1 VYRWLRNTHLL
12 LGLFSFL
19 FLVMYG
25 VSAIQMAHRSWF
37 NIKPAVTKTQAAIP
51 QEKATDGRAVARE
64 LMDQGV
70 VRGEIEG
77 EVKVTADGYRFT
89 VVRSG
94 TICEVDYSRANGSA
108 NVIINTPGLL
118 GMLVRIHHIQRLD
131 HTYMPTNVWSAFLLV
146 VSMAL
151 IILAATGIY
160 LWFKLHPERVIG
172 SILLTLSLGYSLTL
186 MVLIRLA

>member
-1 VYRWLRNTHLL
+1 M
-12 LGLFSFL
+12 
-19 FLVMYG
+19 MYG

-37 NIKPAVTKTQAAIP
+37 NIKPAVTKTQATIAP
-51 QEKATDGRAVARE
+51 EKATDGRAVARE
-64 LMDQGV
+64 LMDQGA

-77 EVKVTADGYRFT
+77 EVKVTAAGYRFT

-94 TICEVDYSRANGSA
+94 TVYEVDYSRENGNA
-108 NVIINTPGLL
+108 KVLINTPGLL

-131 HTYMPTNVWSAFLLV
+131 HQYMPTNVWAALLMV

-151 IILAATGIY
+151 IILAVTGIY
-160 LWFKLHPERVIG
+160 LWFKLHQERIMGGV
-172 SILLTLSLGYSLTL
+172 LLTLSLGYSLTL